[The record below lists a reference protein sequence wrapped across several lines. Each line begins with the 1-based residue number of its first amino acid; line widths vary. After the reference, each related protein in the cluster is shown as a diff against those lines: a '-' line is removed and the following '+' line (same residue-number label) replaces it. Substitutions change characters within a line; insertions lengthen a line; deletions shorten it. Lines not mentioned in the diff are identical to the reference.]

1 MAYRSV
7 TLETSVLIEE
17 VVSLHYFEYMSDFT
31 FPGEAHD
38 FWELVCVDKGE
49 IDVRA
54 DDKIITVKRGTVIFH
69 KPNEFHNVLTN
80 GKVAPNLI
88 VIGFVCSSPCMEA
101 FKDQVLAIHETESG
115 LLAQIIAETR
125 NAFAGRMDDPYQEQ
139 LVKLPA
145 PAAFGAEQLI
155 RHALEALI
163 IQLYR
168 RYFDNT
174 VQVRPYRQPGA
185 SVSNETCN
193 RVIHYME
200 EHLSEQLTI
209 SRICRDNLTG
219 RSRLQKL
226 FQENCGR
233 GIIDYFNHMKIAAAK
248 QMIRDNH
255 LNFTEI
261 SDRLGYASVHY
272 FSRQFKKLTGMT
284 PSEYAAS
291 IRSLAEKP
299 AREPDQSPDA

>member
-1 MAYRSV
+1 MAYVSV
-7 TLETSVLIEE
+7 PLDTSVSIEE
-17 VVSLHYFEYMSDFT
+17 VVSLHYFEYMSNFT
-31 FPGEAHD
+31 FPGEIHD

-54 DDKIITVKRGTVIFH
+54 DDRIVTLKRGSIIFH

-80 GKVAPNLI
+80 GKIAPNLI
-88 VIGFVCSSPCMEA
+88 VIGFVCHSPCMEA
-101 FKDQVLAIHETESG
+101 FRDQVLTIQERESS

-125 NAFAGRMDDPYQEQ
+125 NAFEGRMDDPYQEM
-139 LVKLPA
+139 LVKLPV

-155 RHALEALI
+155 RHGLEELI

-168 RYFDNT
+168 RYFDHT
-174 VQVRPYRQPGA
+174 AQVRPYRQSEAQVP
-185 SVSNETCN
+185 NETCQ

-200 EHLSEQLTI
+200 EHISEQLTI
-209 SRICRDNLTG
+209 HQICRDNLTG

-226 FQENCGR
+226 FQEYCGR
-233 GIIDYFNHMKIAAAK
+233 GIIDYFNHMKIDAAK
-248 QMIRDNH
+248 QLIRDNQ

-272 FSRQFKKLTGMT
+272 FSRQFKMLTGMT

-291 IRSLAEKP
+291 IRSLSEKNV
-299 AREPDQSPDA
+299 